1 MGLVQTRAPDGRRW
15 KLKEWIQGMPL
26 GVPTHPMVVHF
37 PVAFYLGVIAFDVMS
52 RITPNPGLVLAG
64 TYLLVGAFVGTLLA
78 VPLGLIDWAGMVR
91 GSSKKRLATRHMI
104 VQLVAATLFVVA
116 FVMRWPD
123 RAASQAEIS
132 WIVIEAV
139 GYLVLIV
146 GQHLGGLLVYQKA
159 MRVGTGGADRG

>member
-15 KLKEWIQGMPL
+15 KLKEWVQGKPL

-37 PVAFYLGVIAFDVMS
+37 PVAFYLGAIAFDVMS
-52 RITPNPGLVLAG
+52 RITPNPGLVLGG
-64 TYLLVGAFVGTLLA
+64 TYLLVGAFLGTLLA
-78 VPLGLIDWAGMVR
+78 APLGLIDWAGMVS

-104 VQLVAATLFVVA
+104 AQLVAAAFFIVA

-132 WIVIEAV
+132 WIVIEGV

-159 MRVGTGGADRG
+159 MRVSTGADRD